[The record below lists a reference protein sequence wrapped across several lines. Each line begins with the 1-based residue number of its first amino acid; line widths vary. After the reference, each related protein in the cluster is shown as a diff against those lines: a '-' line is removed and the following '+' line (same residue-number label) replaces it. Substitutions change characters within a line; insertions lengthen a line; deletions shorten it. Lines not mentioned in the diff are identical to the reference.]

1 MGGAAVRRPQAAQGP
16 TSSTRPAPQ
25 AGQSVLVTDVGFK
38 FGMIIGEVCAD
49 LALGVAPMV
58 DGVVER
64 MDPANL
70 PRYPCKQTYRGVP
83 GGARA
88 SLQLGQRS
96 A

>member
-1 MGGAAVRRPQAAQGP
+1 
-16 TSSTRPAPQ
+16 
-25 AGQSVLVTDVGFK
+25 
-38 FGMIIGEVCAD
+38 
-49 LALGVAPMV
+49 MV

-83 GGARA
+83 GGAKA

-96 A
+96 T